1 MKLDASV
8 INDKSPIAVAT
19 PFPPDNSRSVYAKPD
34 AGTHE
39 ATRKILG
46 DGFELTGIKNQP
58 EDGKKQ
64 SLKKLAGEFDEAC
77 NGGFFGL
84 GIETDKAKKILK
96 ELNADEFVEFDQ
108 IFATEFGAK
117 HASPGERWG
126 VQRQLESERSEI
138 WSWNKIQDRDY
149 RLLNNLIETKKNEVP
164 TEFRIDGQKL
174 LKTGGELHVGE
185 LTNVRL
191 ANGREYGVYMPK
203 NADSRAVVIVGL
215 KGAGIGETKNT
226 LAEENG
232 ITQYAEN
239 YGTIVVLPQSKPRQF
254 KMAMG
259 MSVTGTTWNVPGYTN
274 LPVEGAENYDDRAYL
289 NDVLSDLGR
298 RAVTSTK
305 IGLLGHS
312 DGARFAQI
320 YAAQQT
326 DRVAAVLAIHGTT
339 MAGDPA
345 PASGTPIKIIHALG
359 DTMLPWN
366 GGLGR
371 VSAKVNAAL
380 SLGTNLAK
388 STPYKQPEIW
398 RAANHCSDNPEVAQT
413 ADATTMSYR
422 NCQGG
427 EVIVELKR
435 NGNHSIDDRL
445 NDAAANELWD
455 SYTGKSAGSE
465 IGDGM
470 RWLKAHVIDS
480 STTRRMVK
488 AP

>member
-8 INDKSPIAVAT
+8 IHEKSSIPAVSHIQ
-19 PFPPDNSRSVYAKPD
+19 PDNSRDYVKTKDSSHD
-34 AGTHE
+34 T
-39 ATRKILG
+39 TNKILG
-46 DGFELTGIKNQP
+46 DGFELTGIQTQP
-58 EDGKKQ
+58 KEFGTKQ
-64 SLKKLAGEFDEAC
+64 ALKELAVEFNEAC
-77 NGGFFGL
+77 NGGFLGL

-117 HASPGERWG
+117 YAAPGERWG
-126 VQRQLESERSEI
+126 VQRQLESEHSEL

-149 RLLNNLIETKKNEVP
+149 RLLKNLVETKKNEVP
-164 TEFRIDGQKL
+164 TEFRVNGQEL
-174 LKTGGELHVGE
+174 LKPGSELHVGE
-185 LTNVRL
+185 ITNVHL
-191 ANGREYGVYMPK
+191 PNGREYGVYIPK

-239 YGTIVVLPQSKPRQF
+239 FGTIVVLPQSKPRQF

-289 NDVLSDLGR
+289 NDVLSDLSK
-298 RAVTSTK
+298 RALTSK
-305 IGLLGHS
+305 RVGLLGHS

-320 YAAQQT
+320 YAAQQS
-326 DRVAAVLAIHGTT
+326 DKVAAVLAIHGTT

-345 PASGTPIKIIHALG
+345 PVSGTPIKIVHALG
-359 DTMLPWN
+359 DTMLPWS
-366 GGLGR
+366 GGMGR
-371 VSAKVNAAL
+371 VSARVNAAL

-388 STPYKQPEIW
+388 STPYLQPEIW
-398 RAANHCSDNPEVAQT
+398 RAANHCSDKPEVAQN
-413 ADATTMSYR
+413 AESTTLSYR
-422 NCQGG
+422 HCQSG

-445 NDAAANELWD
+445 NDAAPNELWD
-455 SYTGKSAGSE
+455 SYTGNSSGSD

-470 RWLKAHVIDS
+470 RWLKSHVIDS
-480 STTRRMVK
+480 SKQLMVK